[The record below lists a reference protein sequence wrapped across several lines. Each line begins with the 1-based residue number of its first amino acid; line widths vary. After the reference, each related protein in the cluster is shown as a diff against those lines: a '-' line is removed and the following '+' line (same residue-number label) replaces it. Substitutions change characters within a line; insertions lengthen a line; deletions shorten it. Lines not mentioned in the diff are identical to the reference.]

1 MVYLTIKRT
10 TGLTEEIACPDFP
23 AANMPVLWPQIV
35 AANRNA
41 GRGECISYRVE
52 AEALVSRKEIN
63 ARLAAEKNAGRP
75 YGGSEAEEGESYA
88 GTERRDNSPYHKG
101 DTDE

>member
-1 MVYLTIKRT
+1 MVHLTITRP

-23 AANMPVLWPQIV
+23 AANMTKLWPQIV

-52 AEALVSRKEIN
+52 GGVALVSRQEI
-63 ARLAAEKNAGRP
+63 AKRLAPTTP

-88 GTERRDNSPYHKG
+88 GTDRRDNSPYHKG
-101 DTDE
+101 DNE